1 MFGTV
6 CSIMFY
12 SSDSDTRHRP
22 LHLLQ
27 PWRVRFLYTEFQ
39 IFFWDSV
46 QYNVLF
52 FWLWGMK
59 LFFSGLKES
68 MKIFYYILLS
78 VKREGDFS
86 FYASNVTFCWKFR
99 QERKENDLSAEYLE
113 SVALLE
119 IWWFI
124 QFCKT
129 VLDANQDLSQW
140 LFRWISKESKKCDY
154 QNF

>member
-1 MFGTV
+1 
-6 CSIMFY
+6 MFY
-12 SSDSDTRHRP
+12 SSDFEEWNFS
-22 LHLLQ
+22 
-27 PWRVRFLYTEFQ
+27 FLDWER
-39 IFFWDSV
+39 
-46 QYNVLF
+46 
-52 FWLWGMK
+52 
-59 LFFSGLKES
+59 ES

-78 VKREGDFS
+78 VKRERDFS

-99 QERKENDLSAEYLE
+99 QERKENDLSVEYLE

-140 LFRWISKESKKCDY
+140 LFRWISKVRKKCDY
-154 QNF
+154 QNFLIEIWWCTVRKYMCNVKDFCQC